1 MQKASVTYNIN
12 GKSYKLNAADL
23 IREVTYKD
31 GKYQF
36 TDVKG
41 LTKRLKEINNEVKTL
56 KKTYKVTVPVGN
68 KVNGKTITTTNESYG
83 WGVYIKKAAEAVEK
97 AFMNGDTTVD
107 GSKYIYGDGYSTYAH
122 GYGKSNNGIG
132 KTTLLYLLRTK
143 NYGSYAKAVLLFT

>member
-1 MQKASVTYNIN
+1 MPNKQKYTYNSKDLSDAKKNLQKMQKASVTYNIN

-56 KKTYKVTVPVGN
+56 KKTYKVATG
-68 KVNGKTITTTNESYG
+68 
-83 WGVYIKKAAEAVEK
+83 GV
-97 AFMNGDTTVD
+97 FM
-107 GSKYIYGDGYSTYAH
+107 
-122 GYGKSNNGIG
+122 
-132 KTTLLYLLRTK
+132 
-143 NYGSYAKAVLLFT
+143 